1 MTASRSSRLGAADAA
16 LGVVARRAARAAAAG
31 RRPGSDGWPEIT
43 WCALTWKRKSSG
55 VRSAQAAVVSTVG
68 SA

>member
-1 MTASRSSRLGAADAA
+1 MTASRSSRLG
-16 LGVVARRAARAAAAG
+16 RRMRPRVSSWAGSSRSGGG
-31 RRPGSDGWPEIT
+31 RRPGSEGCPEMT

-55 VRSAQAAVVSTVG
+55 VRSAQAAVVSIVG